1 MRIIWL
7 LLIAVFSYAN
17 EYDWIRIYRE
27 NGVETLEKKI
37 DAVLQTQDYWKE
49 VLKDKDTRFGYYED
63 LKYLFVASKDAPTLE
78 SPKLKLYALENGKW
92 VEKLNASSLVG
103 SKGGHKQ
110 KEGDLATPIGVY
122 TLDKRLVNLDQYYGP
137 LAYTTSY
144 PNLYDRVQKRTG
156 YGIWIHGMPL
166 NGNRE
171 ELNTRGCIAIEN
183 NLLTS
188 VDKIVN
194 HQDSLLI
201 TFANEISEVKKADLE
216 VILADLFQWKEA
228 WKNNAI
234 DSYLSFYSKDF
245 IRYDG
250 QKYDAFAAVKRQIFN
265 KGEQKNIQFSKI
277 NISPYPNEEG
287 KNLFKIGYH
296 QDYKAYL
303 NGKLNYSSN
312 GDKELYVELKNGKMQ
327 ILAEK

>member
-1 MRIIWL
+1 MKIVWL
-7 LLIAVFSYAN
+7 LLITVFSYAN

-27 NGVETLEKKI
+27 NGVEALEKKI
-37 DAVLQTQDYWKE
+37 DAVLQTQEYWKE

-78 SPKLKLYALENGKW
+78 SPRLKLYALENGKW
-92 VEKLNASSLVG
+92 VEKLNVNSLVG

-137 LAYTTSY
+137 LAFSTSY

-183 NLLTS
+183 NILTS
-188 VDKIVN
+188 VDKMID
-194 HQDSLLI
+194 HRDSLLI
-201 TFANEISEVKKADLE
+201 TFSNEISTVKKGDLE

-228 WKNNAI
+228 WKNNEI
-234 DSYLSFYSKDF
+234 TSYLSFYSKDF

-250 QKYDAFAAVKRQIFN
+250 QKYNAFAAVKKQIFN
-265 KGEQKNIQFSKI
+265 KGQQKNIQFSKI

-287 KNLFKIGYH
+287 KNLFKIGYY

-303 NGKLNYSSN
+303 KGNLNYSSKGN
-312 GDKELYVELKNGKMQ
+312 KELYVELKNGKMQ